1 MFILRF
7 NLVYLSSIE
16 SSLKLIVWLDE
27 GRGGGW
33 EVEEKKGQLMKGGCT
48 YPDPLF
54 FLSWVCSFESFS
66 SLSFTSLDM
75 RQPYSKPYSDKNSLF
90 QIIIIINLPYLVNY

>member
-1 MFILRF
+1 MGGGREERATHERGLHISRPPL
-7 NLVYLSSIE
+7 L
-16 SSLKLIVWLDE
+16 LKLGV
-27 GRGGGW
+27 
-33 EVEEKKGQLMKGGCT
+33 
-48 YPDPLF
+48 
-54 FLSWVCSFESFS
+54 SFESLS

>member
-16 SSLKLIVWLDE
+16 SSLKLIVRLEE
-27 GRGGGW
+27 GRGGW
-33 EVEEKKGQLMKGGCT
+33 EVEEEKGQLMKGGCT

-54 FLSWVCSFESFS
+54 FLSWVCSFESLS

>member
-1 MFILRF
+1 M
-7 NLVYLSSIE
+7 
-16 SSLKLIVWLDE
+16 
-27 GRGGGW
+27 G
-33 EVEEKKGQLMKGGCT
+33 EKKGQLMKGGCT

-54 FLSWVCSFESFS
+54 FLSWVCPFESLS

-75 RQPYSKPYSDKNSLF
+75 RQPYSDKNSLF